1 MRQSGHIKMLLP
13 LCLLAMMLCCRA
25 AMADPISLQAH
36 QIAGRTVQLEWDA
49 GTGTTDIY
57 RRYPDENQ
65 LSLIGSTSSNTWT
78 DRHNR
83 SVCNDTVYYVV
94 RRGGDE
100 GSAAINISDNE
111 PTAPAQWGVVTVDQ
125 ALQHIKLEWIASQDT
140 DIMGYLVLEGT
151 PSFVIDTVYG
161 RTNTSYTYTQDSCM
175 QVREFR
181 IYAFDSCRKAS
192 ALTEQCNNMV
202 LHLES
207 EPCSRTLTARW
218 NTYNNMPS
226 GLGRY
231 ELWVSQDDAAFVLAG
246 QQNNISDTSIDF
258 TITEECQQVKAYV
271 KAVSADGTLE
281 ALSNIKQEV
290 LATSQRPSILYLRK
304 VSVSD
309 DGKNV
314 TVVGQTDTSWAG
326 HQYTVYRSVGGG
338 AANVAGF
345 CTASATGGLVWT
357 DRGVNLDEKHTYFF
371 GITDGCGRNEMRSQK
386 GSTILVELVT
396 EGNST
401 NLQWN
406 AYEGWQGTTTYGV
419 LTCRGESNL
428 WQLEGTTTNNW
439 MPNVSDGAGGL
450 CRYKVAAFE
459 GPDSQYG
466 HSDSLQST
474 VAVYNPHTDIWM
486 PNAITPLENSNNAV
500 CPVSVY
506 ITPDQ
511 YSFSIYN
518 RMGLCIFS
526 STTPGQSWD
535 GTYNG
540 HHVPEGAYTYIIN
553 YLQSDGSRQQK
564 TGTILIIY

>member
-13 LCLLAMMLCCRA
+13 LCLLAMLIFCRVA
-25 AMADPISLQAH
+25 IAEPISLQVH
-36 QIAGRTVQLEWDA
+36 QIAGRTVQLDWDA

-151 PSFVIDTVYG
+151 PSLVFDTVYG
-161 RTNTSYTYTQDSCM
+161 RTNTTYIYTQDSCT

-181 IYAFDSCRKAS
+181 INAFDSCRKAS
-192 ALTEQCNNMV
+192 ALTDQCNNMV

-290 LATSQRPSILYLRK
+290 LATSQRPSLLYLRK

-326 HQYTVYRSVGGG
+326 HQYTVYRSVGD
-338 AANVAGF
+338 GF
-345 CTASATGGLVWT
+345 HHTVWNSE
-357 DRGVNLDEKHTYFF
+357 RTYVRREVQRL
-371 GITDGCGRNEMRSQK
+371 ISE
-386 GSTILVELVT
+386 
-396 EGNST
+396 
-401 NLQWN
+401 
-406 AYEGWQGTTTYGV
+406 
-419 LTCRGESNL
+419 
-428 WQLEGTTTNNW
+428 
-439 MPNVSDGAGGL
+439 
-450 CRYKVAAFE
+450 
-459 GPDSQYG
+459 
-466 HSDSLQST
+466 
-474 VAVYNPHTDIWM
+474 
-486 PNAITPLENSNNAV
+486 
-500 CPVSVY
+500 
-506 ITPDQ
+506 
-511 YSFSIYN
+511 
-518 RMGLCIFS
+518 FS
-526 STTPGQSWD
+526 SEAGDISAVSQFLF
-535 GTYNG
+535 
-540 HHVPEGAYTYIIN
+540 HLITYIIPGSMIMIRSRSPVPHASMLAM
-553 YLQSDGSRQQK
+553 YIMLIVVLISDGT
-564 TGTILIIY
+564 TGLVGSPIGSLS